1 MYKYFLGFRY
11 LFSRPINILG
21 VGGVAV
27 GVWFLITVVAIFTG
41 FIREIRTHIRGT
53 SSDLILYGVTPD
65 IPFPRVEKALE
76 ENPHVAGCAPRIVLP
91 SLLLGD
97 IRADVGGGAI
107 SRNIFSSSKF
117 ASRSFVVLM
126 GVDPEKEESV
136 TDFRKFLLDKEVAPS
151 DRVDDP
157 DHPFRVAPP
166 PGEGFG
172 KPQPG
177 IILSTLNSGL
187 FHKGERIGLATVNLF
202 PDTKNPLEPRDR
214 PLDAM
219 VIKRD
224 LDIAGFYHSKFFEHN
239 KSTVYVHIDTAR
251 SMIGFDPL
259 EEGYRPVFNE
269 VAIKLDDPSLSYAVL
284 PDLKKRLRPILATT
298 PWNLQT
304 WEQRKSLYLKAVD
317 HERAL
322 MKLLLMISLVVAGFL
337 IFATLSMMVTE
348 KTRDIGILTALGATR
363 TGILYIF
370 LFCGF
375 VISFLGSLL
384 GSLAGWISCLYL
396 NDFNEFLGRTFH
408 VQLFPP
414 QIYNLSRIPTELDLA
429 WVLQVV
435 AGAILLSL
443 LFSLI
448 PAFRASRFEP
458 VKALRYE

>member
-41 FIREIRTHIRGT
+41 FITEIRSHIRGT
-53 SSDLILYGVTPD
+53 SSDLILHGVTPD
-65 IPFPRVEKALE
+65 IPFPKVEKVIE
-76 ENPHVAGCAPRIVLP
+76 ENPHVVGCAPRIVLP

-97 IRADVGGGAI
+97 IQADVLGGAT
-107 SRNIFSSSKF
+107 SRNIFSTSKY
-117 ASRSFVVLM
+117 ASQAFVVLL
-126 GVDPEKEESV
+126 GVDPKREEEV
-136 TDFRKFLLDKEVAPS
+136 TDFRKYLLAKEVSPA

-157 DHPFRVAPP
+157 DHPFRVKPADD
-166 PGEGFG
+166 GGFG

-177 IILSTLNSGL
+177 IILSTLNAGA
-187 FHKGERIGLATVNLF
+187 FRKGERIGVATVNLF

-219 VIKRD
+219 VVKRN
-224 LDIAGFYHSKFFEHN
+224 LDISGFYHSKFFEHN
-239 KSTVYVHIDTAR
+239 KTTVYVHIDTAR

-259 EEGYRPVFNE
+259 EEGFRPVFTE
-269 VAIKLDDPSLSYAVL
+269 VAIKLDDYKNAPAVQA
-284 PDLKKRLRPILATT
+284 DLKRRLRSVLAST
-298 PWNLQT
+298 PWALQT
-304 WEQRKSLYLKAVD
+304 WEQRKSTYLKAVD

-348 KTRDIGILTALGATR
+348 KTRDIGILSALGATR

-375 VISFLGSLL
+375 VISFLGSML
-384 GSLAGWISCLYL
+384 GALAGWISCIYL

-414 QIYNLSRIPTELDLA
+414 QIYNLSRIPTELDPG
-429 WVLQVV
+429 WVIQVV
-435 AGAILLSL
+435 VGAVILSL

-448 PAFRASRFEP
+448 PALRASRFEP

>member
-27 GVWFLITVVAIFTG
+27 GVWFLITVVAIFSG
-41 FIREIRTHIRGT
+41 SIREIRTHIRGT
-53 SSDLILYGVTPD
+53 SSDLILHGVTPD
-65 IPFPRVEKALE
+65 IPFPKVEE
-76 ENPHVAGCAPRIVLP
+76 VIRENPHVVGCAPRIVLP

-97 IRADVGGGAI
+97 VRADSLGGSTTRNLFST
-107 SRNIFSSSKF
+107 SRF
-117 ASRSFVVLM
+117 ASRSFVVLL
-126 GVDPEKEESV
+126 GVDPQKEEAV
-136 TDFRKFLLDKEVAPS
+136 TDFRKYLLDDEVSPA

-157 DHPFRVAPP
+157 DHPFRVKPLDD
-166 PGEGFG
+166 GGFG

-177 IILSTLNSGL
+177 IILSNLNAGA
-187 FHKGERIGLATVNLF
+187 FHKGERIAIATVNLF

-214 PLDAM
+214 PLEAM
-219 VIKRD
+219 VIKRNLD
-224 LDIAGFYHSKFFEHN
+224 LAGFYHSKFFEHN

-251 SMIGFDPL
+251 AMIGFDPM
-259 EEGYRPVFNE
+259 EEGFRPVFTE
-269 VAIKLDDPSLSYAVL
+269 VAIKLDDYKNAPAVKA
-284 PDLKKRLRPILATT
+284 DLRRRLRPVLAST
-298 PWNLQT
+298 PSALQT
-304 WEQRKSLYLKAVD
+304 WEERKSIYLKAVD

-348 KTRDIGILTALGATR
+348 KTRDIGILSALGATR
-363 TGILYIF
+363 TGILYVF

-375 VISFLGSLL
+375 VISFLGAVL

-414 QIYNLSRIPTELDLA
+414 QIYNLNRIPTELDPV
-429 WVLQVV
+429 WILQVV

-448 PAFRASRFEP
+448 PALRASRFEP